1 MEYDKDK
8 VMELLQDKL
17 GWVYYGENIMVYTR
31 FFQGYI
37 LPTKFKIKR
46 VGHLSDLIRSGQL
59 SRENAL
65 KELSP
70 EGYNADMKNIDID
83 L

>member
-1 MEYDKDK
+1 
-8 VMELLQDKL
+8 
-17 GWVYYGENIMVYTR
+17 
-31 FFQGYI
+31 
-37 LPTKFKIKR
+37 

-70 EGYNADMKNIDID
+70 EGYNADKEEYIDFVMKN
-83 L
+83 

>member
-1 MEYDKDK
+1 
-8 VMELLQDKL
+8 
-17 GWVYYGENIMVYTR
+17 
-31 FFQGYI
+31 
-37 LPTKFKIKR
+37 

-65 KELSP
+65 KELSL

-83 L
+83 FVMKKLDFDKESFEDDD